1 MMPTCGNGLGLDCAG
16 SGPDVE
22 SGRKRLENVYL
33 GFVMTCWEDYAF
45 QEKSKCHKIK
55 SCN

>member
-1 MMPTCGNGLGLDCAG
+1 MMPTCGNGLGMDCAG

-45 QEKSKCHKIK
+45 QEKKQMSQD
-55 SCN
+55 